1 MTESLQKAFDE
12 VEIGDEIGPLT
23 YAPTIDEIQRYG
35 TEVRMVDQRFLS
47 EEIARQRGFQHAVVP
62 GPLSATFLVRLLTT
76 HFVGWRLQT
85 LTISFRSPV
94 RHGDTLTCVAT
105 ITQKEEQGGAL
116 RIHCDLV
123 AENSNGDRCLVGT
136 AILCPRQ
143 PARDAGFTLPF
154 PQTHKEIVS

>member
-1 MTESLQKAFDE
+1 MTEIFQKAFDE

-23 YAPTIDEIQRYG
+23 YAPTIEDIQRYG

-76 HFVGWRLQT
+76 RFLGWRLQT
-85 LTISFRSPV
+85 LTISFRAPV

-105 ITQKEEQGGAL
+105 ITQKEEQGGTF

-123 AENSNGDRCLVGT
+123 AENPTGDRCLVGT
-136 AILCPRQ
+136 AVLCPRR
-143 PARDAGFTLPF
+143 PA
-154 PQTHKEIVS
+154 